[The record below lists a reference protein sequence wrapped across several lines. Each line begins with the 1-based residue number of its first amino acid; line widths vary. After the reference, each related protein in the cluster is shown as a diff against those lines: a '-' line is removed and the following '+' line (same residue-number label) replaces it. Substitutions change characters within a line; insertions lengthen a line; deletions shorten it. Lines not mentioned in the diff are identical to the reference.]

1 MAPRLTFFFYYIR
14 VIHRQKPQHSG
25 TFILVSARMT
35 VIFSGGCMICQKYV
49 QIFEN
54 GGREVRNFVVVA
66 SPSEAV
72 DGI

>member
-1 MAPRLTFFFYYIR
+1 
-14 VIHRQKPQHSG
+14 
-25 TFILVSARMT
+25 MT